1 MSNLSRRD
9 QGVATAASV
18 RFMAQSLVW
27 TFAGD
32 LSAKAAVLLTVFI
45 AVRAFS
51 PAGFGQYVTL
61 SATALLAAALWDAG
75 GSPLL
80 TREFAA
86 GRLSGRSAVTHVLRL
101 RRGYARRVLPSA
113 DLLGGRCF

>member
-1 MSNLSRRD
+1 VSNLSRRD

-45 AVRAFS
+45 AVRAFAS
-51 PAGFGQYVTL
+51 AGFGQDVTL

-75 GSPLL
+75 GLPTALHPSDAGH
-80 TREFAA
+80 EAA
-86 GRLSGRSAVTHVLRL
+86 IVENPARLA
-101 RRGYARRVLPSA
+101 
-113 DLLGGRCF
+113 GGPV